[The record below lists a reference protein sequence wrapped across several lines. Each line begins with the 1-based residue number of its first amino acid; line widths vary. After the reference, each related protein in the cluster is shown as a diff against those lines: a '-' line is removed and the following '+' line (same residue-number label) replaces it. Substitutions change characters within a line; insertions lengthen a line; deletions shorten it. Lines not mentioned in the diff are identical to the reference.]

1 MKNMMKPVNQK
12 IKPPVTKM
20 KTTMLQRQRA
30 VMKMLTVMMQMK
42 MFLEL
47 KATLTVQMML
57 LRHVL
62 DKNMILR
69 WTDGLHL

>member
-1 MKNMMKPVNQK
+1 MKPVNQK